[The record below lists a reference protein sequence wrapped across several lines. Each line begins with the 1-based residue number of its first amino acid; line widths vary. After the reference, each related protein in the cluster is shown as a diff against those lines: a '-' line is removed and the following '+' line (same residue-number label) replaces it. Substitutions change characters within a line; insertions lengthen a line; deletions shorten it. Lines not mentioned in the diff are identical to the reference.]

1 MCVLSFFKGLQSIV
15 DDKEQVNALSTKDLR
30 NLFKLRHGTPSD
42 THDKLRCERC
52 ATITDSADSDAKKVL
67 PKQMSSCRDLLQR
80 MMALEDAVL
89 FLTPLKPEE
98 HGVTSEAYD
107 TKIKQP
113 MDLGT
118 ILGKLGSS
126 HNPNQILQY
135 KKVSEFSK
143 DVNRIFSNVMKMW
156 TNGQEI
162 LEAAQK
168 LQTWWMTN
176 WTQLVPKL
184 MTMKPDDDKENNDPL
199 NVDNDINDDMKCA
212 FIHNE
217 RGEDFQDQIG
227 MPDEENMRHWSHH
240 HSSDTVDD
248 PVFRAAMRGYDSVS
262 FVFGLEVTWSLIQQ
276 RQQEEEEKQAM
287 LEIERLEKLPEET
300 KSILLRRR
308 KTLLFAKVRMR
319 LIWTMMMTMQ
329 YGIFLEY
336 ILPMKSDQY
345 AQLYVI

>member
-1 MCVLSFFKGLQSIV
+1 ML
-15 DDKEQVNALSTKDLR
+15 
-30 NLFKLRHGTPSD
+30 KLRQGTPSD

-52 ATITDSADSDAKKVL
+52 ATIDDSTDLDAKKVL
-67 PKQMSSCRDLLQR
+67 PRQMSRCRDLLQT
-80 MMALEDAVL
+80 MMALEDAAM

-107 TKIKQP
+107 KQIKQP

-118 ILGKLGSS
+118 ILGKLGSV
-126 HNPNQILQY
+126 HNPKLILQY
-135 KKVSEFSK
+135 KRPSAFSK
-143 DVNRIFSNVMKMW
+143 DVNRIFANVLKMW
-156 TNGQEI
+156 TNGEEI
-162 LEAAQK
+162 VEAAQR
-168 LQTWWMTN
+168 LQSWWMTN

-184 MTMKPDDDKENNDPL
+184 MTMKPDDDKENNDPI
-199 NVDNDINDDMKCA
+199 NVDNDDNGDMKCA

-276 RQQEEEEKQAM
+276 RQQEEEEKTGNA
-287 LEIERLEKLPEET
+287 RN
-300 KSILLRRR
+300 
-308 KTLLFAKVRMR
+308 
-319 LIWTMMMTMQ
+319 
-329 YGIFLEY
+329 
-336 ILPMKSDQY
+336 
-345 AQLYVI
+345 